1 MNVTATTETA
11 RPALTEKSIQDALWW
26 HLHQKGHRW
35 MAPCFTPA
43 KWWEMD
49 MMSVTK
55 AGFVHEYEIKL
66 SLQDFKADARKSREV
81 NGRWDDVN
89 ECRKWVTDA
98 ETKHSRLA
106 LADPNGPARFFFVT
120 PEYMVIGADV
130 PEWAG
135 LIHVYQREH
144 RYSDKLSKWSMGFKI
159 IKEAPKLHGQKF
171 GDAERMRLGEMF
183 YWRFWELR
191 RKKKV

>member
-1 MNVTATTETA
+1 MNVTATTEA
-11 RPALTEKSIQDALWW
+11 APPALTEKSIQDALWW

-66 SLQDFKADARKSREV
+66 SLQDFKADAKKTRGEFTTF
-81 NGRWDDVN
+81 NH
-89 ECRKWVTDA
+89 
-98 ETKHSRLA
+98 ETKVWDKKPGVSKHQQLA

-120 PEYMVIGADV
+120 PEDMVIGADV

-135 LIHVYQREH
+135 LIHVYQSEH

-171 GDAERMRLGEMF
+171 GDADRMRLGEMF
-183 YWRFWELR
+183 YWRFWDLR
-191 RKKKV
+191 RTKSV